1 MSKAISDF
9 SQALEINPKF
19 EDAYTNR
26 GMAWFALKDFDKA
39 IADYSRALELDP
51 KDAYAYNDRGWA
63 WQAKRDYEKALED
76 FDQALRFR
84 PRFVRALTNR
94 GIVLTAKKEFDRA
107 VEDFDHAI
115 EIDPQR
121 ARTYTSRG
129 IALGAKGQYERAIDD
144 FNRALHINP
153 RDTWTQYNRL
163 VAYLDAHRGD
173 TATEARRFLDQ
184 TGWNHELALHTAVIG
199 HFAAKRNGQANEARR
214 FLDEAAIRA
223 DSRQWTYQLIR
234 FLRGEINEQALLSS
248 AGDAARMTEIHCF
261 VGLHDTLSGH
271 NEAALP
277 HFRWVRD
284 KGLTSFAEY
293 RIALAELDR
302 IERKPR
308 DDSVKRRTST
318 GAQSTLTRDNSGE

>member
-1 MSKAISDF
+1 M
-9 SQALEINPKF
+9 
-19 EDAYTNR
+19 
-26 GMAWFALKDFDKA
+26 
-39 IADYSRALELDP
+39 
-51 KDAYAYNDRGWA
+51 
-63 WQAKRDYEKALED
+63 
-76 FDQALRFR
+76 
-84 PRFVRALTNR
+84 
-94 GIVLTAKKEFDRA
+94 TAKKEFDRA

-121 ARTYTSRG
+121 ARTYTNRG
-129 IALGAKGQYERAIDD
+129 IAWRAKSQYERAIDD

-173 TATEARRFLDQ
+173 TATEARRILDQ

-199 HFAAKRNGQANEARR
+199 HFAAKRNGQTNEAKR

-248 AGDAARMTEIHCF
+248 AGDAAKMTEIHCF
-261 VGLHDTLSGH
+261 VGLHDTLSGR

-284 KGLTSFAEY
+284 KGLPASPSTES
-293 RIALAELDR
+293 RW
-302 IERKPR
+302 PN
-308 DDSVKRRTST
+308 SVESSGSRTRTIQTRRLQVRRPSGTST
-318 GAQSTLTRDNSGE
+318 EGRRSSSTQCLNDQQA